1 MRQRQLAKDIQ
12 ELCFGQNKITLLSGP
27 RQCGKTTLAKT
38 LLGERKH
45 GAYYNWDE
53 TTFRR
58 SWVRNPSALVPDSI
72 ANVVPLLVLD
82 EIHKDRSWKRRL
94 KGIYDTLRD
103 PCDIMVTGSA
113 RLDIY
118 KKGSDSLLGRYFS
131 FRLHPFTIRELDK
144 PERRPPEGLIKRLF
158 EKTQRERKSAQTTL
172 DALLRYGPFPEPLL
186 AQDDRKARMWR
197 RMRREIIIR
206 EDLRDISRIPE
217 LSRVELMVSLLPERV
232 GSLFSLNALREDMEV
247 AHETVK
253 RWITYLKSL
262 YYLYEIKPYHK
273 SIPRALKKEGKIY
286 LWDYGEVRDMSA
298 RLENLV
304 ANHLLKACHL
314 WTDTGYGEFD
324 LFYLRNKE
332 KEEID
337 FLLLRDGM
345 PWLPVEVK
353 LSNTNVS
360 PQWKRFL
367 PMLPCQCGVQIVRD
381 AHWRTHE
388 VAGKEILV
396 AGAAQVLDYFP

>member
-1 MRQRQLAKDIQ
+1 
-12 ELCFGQNKITLLSGP
+12 
-27 RQCGKTTLAKT
+27 
-38 LLGERKH
+38 
-45 GAYYNWDE
+45 
-53 TTFRR
+53 
-58 SWVRNPSALVPDSI
+58 
-72 ANVVPLLVLD
+72 
-82 EIHKDRSWKRRL
+82 
-94 KGIYDTLRD
+94 
-103 PCDIMVTGSA
+103 
-113 RLDIY
+113 
-118 KKGSDSLLGRYFS
+118 
-131 FRLHPFTIRELDK
+131 
-144 PERRPPEGLIKRLF
+144 
-158 EKTQRERKSAQTTL
+158 
-172 DALLRYGPFPEPLL
+172 
-186 AQDDRKARMWR
+186 MWR

-232 GSLFSLNALREDMEV
+232 GSLFSLNSLREDMEV

-353 LSNTNVS
+353 LSNTSVS
-360 PQWKRFL
+360 PQWKKFL

-381 AHWRTHE
+381 THWRTHE

-396 AGAAQVLDYFP
+396 GGAAQVLDYFP